1 MANFLMM
8 QKAFLLTMLFAI
20 DIYASNST
28 SLFQENNLQFPDG
41 NALYAN
47 HIFFHSFEI

>member
-28 SLFQENNLQFPDG
+28 SLFEENNLQFPDG

>member
-1 MANFLMM
+1 MM

-28 SLFQENNLQFPDG
+28 SLFFRKKNNLQFPDG

-47 HIFFHSFEI
+47 HIFFIHLKFE